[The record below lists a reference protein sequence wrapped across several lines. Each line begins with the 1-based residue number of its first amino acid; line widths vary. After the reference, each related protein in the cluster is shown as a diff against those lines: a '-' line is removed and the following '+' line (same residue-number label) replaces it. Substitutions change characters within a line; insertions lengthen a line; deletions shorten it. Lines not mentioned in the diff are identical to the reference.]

1 LQKEKRGIKMKYEYK
16 VIRKMSLYE
25 LQAICI
31 EKGWYKSG
39 NNTEYEK
46 MLEVT
51 RKEDITS
58 DDVVET
64 AIDIIAH
71 TDELSMND
79 FTYVCNKIL
88 DGTHSLMIEQ

>member
-1 LQKEKRGIKMKYEYK
+1 MKYAYK

-64 AIDIIAH
+64 ATDIIEH
-71 TDELSMND
+71 TDELSIMND

-88 DGTHSLMIEQ
+88 DGMHSLMIEQ